1 MGNYKKILGAVYREL
16 KDIYFWT
23 KVPRNSFK
31 SNGVSFHPGFI
42 DEELCDE
49 LKELSENIFS
59 DQQLLNVDSWIN
71 ERKKKHKEKLIQKS
85 KLYFHLKK
93 IVTNLQSL

>member
-1 MGNYKKILGAVYREL
+1 MGNYKKFLGAVYREL

-23 KVPRNSFK
+23 KVPSNSFK
-31 SNGVSFHPGFI
+31 SNGASFHPGFI

-59 DQQLLNVDSWIN
+59 DKQLLNVDSWIN
-71 ERKKKHKEKLIQKS
+71 ERKKESQGKVDTKVKAIFSFE
-85 KLYFHLKK
+85 K